1 MIKYFITSYKIYIY
15 KGVRYDM
22 SQIKSD
28 VSQTS
33 SILLLYKVLSV
44 NVTVLEPT
52 KDESTTVKGNS
63 NAHNAIDDLIKMNQ
77 SVAEV
82 IEKASQNIQNVG
94 ESFEQTD
101 QSISNDIAKN

>member
-1 MIKYFITSYKIYIY
+1 
-15 KGVRYDM
+15 
-22 SQIKSD
+22 
-28 VSQTS
+28 
-33 SILLLYKVLSV
+33 
-44 NVTVLEPT
+44 
-52 KDESTTVKGNS
+52 
-63 NAHNAIDDLIKMNQ
+63 MNQ

>member
-33 SILLLYKVLSV
+33 SIFATLQSAISEC
-44 NVTVLEPT
+44 NGTSEPT

-82 IEKASQNIQNVG
+82 IEKRVKIFKMSVNLLNKLINR
-94 ESFEQTD
+94 
-101 QSISNDIAKN
+101 